1 MPDAQANGLDGHA
14 ARIRMFRLGIGD
26 CFLLT
31 FAEDRLERH
40 VLIDCGILQGSPNAG
55 PKLKAVA
62 ESIREAT
69 GNHLDLLVATH
80 EHWDHVA
87 GFLAA
92 ADVFDAMKIDQIWVA
107 WTEDPSD
114 AAAISLKR
122 DRRLRLEAIHLALAA
137 LARSDDDGAR
147 ACGHAIADVMGFY
160 GGPSAAATV
169 LAFSERTG
177 EAMRKVTER
186 QDGAAPVYC
195 RPGDARIP
203 WQESL
208 LKVYVLGPPR
218 DEKSLQNLRGKAET
232 DLYRLSGADG
242 LYAAALTH
250 SLAAADRDDNGTSM
264 GDRSFPFH
272 PTLLWKKKDIGG
284 DPTLSFLDGIYDDG
298 ANDWRRIDSDWLLS
312 SARLAL
318 QLDDATNNTSLVLAF
333 ELADGRVLLFPAD
346 AQIGSWRSWLS
357 VAFKP
362 AAAGEAPVTPRD
374 LLQRTVFYKVGHHG
388 SENATR
394 KEDGLEAM
402 TDRRLVVAIPVDQ
415 DLASGKHWRMP
426 AEPLLKRLAERA
438 HGRVLRADAAWQL
451 PDATPP
457 EGVPQAEWDR
467 FRAAVRVD
475 AAGMFVDYL
484 L

>member
-1 MPDAQANGLDGHA
+1 MPGTQGNELVGHA

-31 FAEDRLERH
+31 FADDGRERH
-40 VLIDCGILQGSPNAG
+40 VLIDCGTLQGSPNA
-55 PKLKAVA
+55 KARLKAVA

-80 EHWDHVA
+80 EHWDHLA
-87 GFLAA
+87 GFLEA
-92 ADVFDAMKIDQIWVA
+92 ADVFGSMSIDQAWVA

-114 AAAISLKR
+114 AAAIRLKQN
-122 DRRLRLEAIHLALAA
+122 RRLRLQAIHLALAA
-137 LARSDDDGAR
+137 LARSDDDDAR
-147 ACGHAIADVMGFY
+147 ACGQAIADVMGFY
-160 GGPSAAATV
+160 GGPSATATL
-169 LAFSERTG
+169 LAFSERTE

-186 QDGAAPVYC
+186 GNGAAPVYC
-195 RPGDARIP
+195 RPGDVRMP
-203 WQESL
+203 WQDSA

-218 DEKSLQNLRGKAET
+218 DEKFLQDLRGRAET

-242 LYAAALTH
+242 LYAAALTQ
-250 SLAAADRDDNGTSM
+250 SLAAADDDNGAFM
-264 GDRSFPFH
+264 DDRSFPFH
-272 PTLLWKKKDIGG
+272 PTLLWKQKDIGASSA
-284 DPTLSFLDGIYDDG
+284 LSTVGGIYSDS

-333 ELADGRVLLFPAD
+333 ELADDRVLLFPAD

-362 AAAGEAPVTPRD
+362 GAAGEVPVTSRD

-402 TDRRLVVAIPVDQ
+402 TDRRLVVAIPVDEEF
-415 DLASGKHWRMP
+415 ASSKRWRMP
-426 AEPLLKRLAERA
+426 AAPLLKRLTERA
-438 HGRVLRADAAWQL
+438 RGRVLRADAAWQL
-451 PDATPP
+451 PDAAPAD
-457 EGVPQAEWDR
+457 GVPQVEWDC
-467 FRAAVRVD
+467 FRAAVQAD
-475 AAGMFVDYL
+475 PGGLFVDYL

>member
-1 MPDAQANGLDGHA
+1 MSGAQGNGLDGHA

-31 FAEDRLERH
+31 FAGEGGERH
-40 VLIDCGILQGSPNAG
+40 VLIDCGILQGSPNARAR
-55 PKLKAVA
+55 LRAVA
-62 ESIREAT
+62 DSIRETT

-80 EHWDHVA
+80 EHWDHLA
-87 GFLAA
+87 GFLEA
-92 ADVFDAMKIDQIWVA
+92 ADVFDAMKIDQVWVA

-114 AAAISLKR
+114 AAAIRLKQ

-137 LARSDDDGAR
+137 LARSDDDDAR
-147 ACGHAIADVMGFY
+147 TCGQAIADVMGFY
-160 GGPSAAATV
+160 GGPSATATIS
-169 LAFSERTG
+169 AFSERTG

-186 QDGAAPVYC
+186 RDGAAPVYC
-195 RPGDARIP
+195 RPGDVRTP
-203 WQESL
+203 WQGSP

-218 DEKSLQNLRGKAET
+218 DEKFLQDLRGRAAT
-232 DLYRLSGADG
+232 DLYRLSGADD
-242 LYAAALTH
+242 LYATALRH
-250 SLAAADRDDNGTSM
+250 SLAAARDENGRFM
-264 GDRSFPFH
+264 DDRSFPFH
-272 PTLLWKKKDIGG
+272 PTLLWKTREDIGR
-284 DPTLSFLDGIYDDG
+284 DPPLSALNRIYNDD
-298 ANDWRRIDSDWLLS
+298 ASDWRRIDSDWLLS

-362 AAAGEAPVTPRD
+362 AAAGATPVAPRD

-394 KEDGLEAM
+394 REDGLEAM

-415 DLASGKHWRMP
+415 DLASSRHWRMP
-426 AEPLLKRLAERA
+426 AEPLLNHLTERA
-438 HGRVLRADAAWQL
+438 RGRVLRADPAWQL

-457 EGVPQAEWDR
+457 ASVPQAEWDG
-467 FRAAVRVD
+467 FRTAVQVD
-475 AAGMFVDYL
+475 AAGMFIDYFL
-484 L
+484 